1 MPLLSP
7 DTELCED
14 FIKASQKWRR
24 RFMSSSLIH
33 VQIRVTV

>member
-1 MPLLSP
+1 MWLLGP

-14 FIKASQKWRR
+14 FIKASQRWRR
-24 RFMSSSLIH
+24 SFMFSSLIH